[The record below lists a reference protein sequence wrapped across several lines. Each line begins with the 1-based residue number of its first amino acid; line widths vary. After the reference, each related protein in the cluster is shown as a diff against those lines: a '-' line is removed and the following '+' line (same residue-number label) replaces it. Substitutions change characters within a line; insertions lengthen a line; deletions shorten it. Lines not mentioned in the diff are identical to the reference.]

1 MANSILGSA
10 QPNSGA
16 VNPQM
21 QMVQQFQQF
30 KNSFRGDPKQAVMNM
45 LANGQIN
52 NSQLQ
57 QAMQM
62 AKQLKGILK

>member
-10 QPNSGA
+10 QPNSGV
-16 VNPQM
+16 VNLQM

>member
-16 VNPQM
+16 VNLQM